1 MELVRIKNLEELEV
15 VRPLLL
21 NPAHHSYRTAFRVE
35 AEVLADYEYENLQSV
50 LEMGQIAMVFEHG
63 QPVGVAALKEHPW
76 ESEQYGF
83 SMGKVTTFI
92 VAADVAQPRLVC
104 SKLLSWMT
112 KTAAPELSL
121 KHLLCRATAEDIALV
136 HCLEASSFRHM
147 TTMMQM
153 FWPKKPKS
161 IPTIPEGWSVR
172 YVEEKD
178 WLLLV
183 KISGETLSK
192 IITRFSADPHLP
204 EVRTQAL
211 YEAWAAASLDGR
223 FADVNFVIERE
234 GEKVEAGFIDGFIS
248 ARFHEGL
255 GKLLGCRFGEYT
267 IGSVHPESRG
277 SGAFHAGV
285 RGIARWFWEHDTE
298 AVVAYTQAHNYGS
311 LRTLIS
317 AGARPVESHH
327 CFHYWLGA

>member
-1 MELVRIKNLEELEV
+1 MELVRINNLEELGM

-35 AEVLADYEYENLQSV
+35 AGALADYEMENLQGDLKTGQAALV
-50 LEMGQIAMVFEHG
+50 LDGG
-63 QPVGVAALKEHPW
+63 RPVGVAALKEHPW

-83 SMGKVTTFI
+83 SMGKVTTFL
-92 VAADVAQPRLVC
+92 VAADAAQPRLVC
-104 SKLLSWMT
+104 SLLLDWITMR
-112 KTAAPELSL
+112 AAPELGL
-121 KHLLCRATAEDIALV
+121 KHLLCRATAEDIPLV
-136 HCLEASSFRHM
+136 HSLEAGGFLHM

-178 WLLLV
+178 WPLLV
-183 KISGETLSK
+183 RISGETLSK

-204 EVRTQAL
+204 EGGTQAL

-234 GEKVEAGFIDGFIS
+234 GEKPEVGFIDGFIS
-248 ARFHEGL
+248 ARFHDGL

-285 RGIARWFWEHDTE
+285 RGIARWFWEQDTE

-327 CFHYWLGA
+327 CFHYWLGD